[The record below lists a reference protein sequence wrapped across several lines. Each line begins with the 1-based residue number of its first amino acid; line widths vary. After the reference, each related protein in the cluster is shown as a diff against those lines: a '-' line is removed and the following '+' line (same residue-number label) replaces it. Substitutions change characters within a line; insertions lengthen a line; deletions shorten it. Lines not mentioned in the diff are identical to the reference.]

1 MVSAA
6 KVSKFKAGS
15 NENQLLVKILRKQ
28 FSSYISEPILDIGAG
43 SGDIDDAAFHDK
55 KVFLVDLNEYG
66 GVIKNPCHK
75 RLKMD
80 FFDIKKNDFPPI
92 GALCFFHSLQYI
104 DDSESLL
111 AAQID
116 LINPRQIFIA
126 VNKNDGVM
134 GELVVFFYEHAKNA
148 NPEIFKESFIPD
160 KYRLMHRIDFATK
173 FTAKNHG
180 NLIENIKYLMDCP
193 LEKNSERELSKLLRR
208 HGALTTL
215 DINQELLV
223 FERIYGKAK

>member
-1 MVSAA
+1 MVSATR
-6 KVSKFKAGS
+6 VSKFKAGS
-15 NENQLLVKILRKQ
+15 NENILLSKILRKQ
-28 FSSYISEPILDIGAG
+28 FSSHIAEPILDIGAG
-43 SGDIDDAAFHDK
+43 SGDIDEAAFYDK
-55 KVFLVDLNEYG
+55 EVFLVDLNDYDD
-66 GVIKNPCHK
+66 VVKNRYHK

-80 FFDIKKNDFPPI
+80 FFDIRKSDFPPI

-104 DDSESLL
+104 DTSEVLL
-111 AAQID
+111 ATQIEH
-116 LINPRQIFIA
+116 INARQIFIA
-126 VNKNDGVM
+126 VNKNDGLM

-208 HGALTTL
+208 HGVLTTL